1 MKKTHYKFRDNTVQ
15 IELVENLFGYRVIIK
30 NKYIKK
36 PTSFRFDNLDDAL
49 GFYDLSLIWRQK
61 LSNEYPPINI

>member
-1 MKKTHYKFRDNTVQ
+1 MKKTHYKFRDTIVQ
-15 IELVENLFGYRVIIK
+15 IELVENFFGYHVIIK

-49 GFYDLSLIWRQK
+49 GFYDLSLTYRQK
-61 LSNEYPPINI
+61 FCKEYPEINI